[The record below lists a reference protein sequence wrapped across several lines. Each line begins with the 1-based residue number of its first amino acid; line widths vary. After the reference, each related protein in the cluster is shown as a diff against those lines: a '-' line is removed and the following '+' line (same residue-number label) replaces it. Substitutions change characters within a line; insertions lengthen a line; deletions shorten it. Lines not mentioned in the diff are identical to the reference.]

1 MESGIVL
8 VTKLTQI
15 KIILFKNTE
24 IDYCTTLNWQSSST
38 SHRRVLGN
46 YYPWL
51 SVCLLFMLLLRSY
64 DLGNLTKCY
73 NNYFQIFNDKNL
85 TKYVSI
91 MCVITT
97 FVYFN
102 QTFNNFTKVFY
113 DNLRLFIFKSLLEY
127 GWENYWDSL
136 ILKECFPEALAP

>member
-1 MESGIVL
+1 MERVIVL
-8 VTKLTQI
+8 VAKLTQI
-15 KIILFKNTE
+15 KIIFFRNTE

-38 SHRRVLGN
+38 SHRRVLCN

-51 SVCLLFMLLLRSY
+51 CVCLLFMLLHCSY

-73 NNYFQIFNDKNL
+73 NYHFQIFSDKNI
-85 TKYVSI
+85 TKYVSL

-102 QTFNNFTKVFY
+102 QTFSIILGKFSMTISDF
-113 DNLRLFIFKSLLEY
+113 LFLSHSWNMDEKIIETL
-127 GWENYWDSL
+127 
-136 ILKECFPEALAP
+136 

>member
-15 KIILFKNTE
+15 KILLFKNTE
-24 IDYCTTLNWQSSST
+24 IDYFTTLNWQSSST
-38 SHRRVLGN
+38 SHRRVLCN

-127 GWENYWDSL
+127 GWENHWDSL
-136 ILKECFPEALAP
+136 ILKEWFPEALAP

>member
-73 NNYFQIFNDKNL
+73 NYFQIFNDKNL

-97 FVYFN
+97 FVYYN
-102 QTFNNFTKVFY
+102 QTFSIILGKFSMTISDF
-113 DNLRLFIFKSLLEY
+113 LFWSHSWNMDEKIIETL
-127 GWENYWDSL
+127 
-136 ILKECFPEALAP
+136 